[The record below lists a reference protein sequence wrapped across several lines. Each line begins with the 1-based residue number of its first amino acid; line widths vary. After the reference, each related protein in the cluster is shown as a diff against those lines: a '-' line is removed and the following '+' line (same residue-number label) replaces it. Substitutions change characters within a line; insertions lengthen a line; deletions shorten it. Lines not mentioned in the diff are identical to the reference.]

1 MKLSV
6 TDELKVGALTII
18 AIAVFVI
25 GFSYLKGATLFA
37 RDQKIYV
44 LLEDAASVS
53 PASPVAM
60 HGIKIGKVK
69 DVVQE
74 KNDSFNVVFSLSI
87 NKDVKIPAKSIVQI
101 VELDLLGSKELRVT
115 PSDAGN
121 YLQSGDTIIGYV
133 QGGMMAM
140 ITEQLDDK
148 LGPLMEST
156 VPLINRMDTLVMNL
170 NTSLMEG
177 GEGSLDDMLGSL
189 RRSLNNVEGIT
200 RKVDA
205 LITNQTENIDGIFS
219 SANKLTTS
227 LADNSGKIDS
237 IISNF
242 NMLSGKLSVLEFE
255 NIVNS
260 ANNIVDD
267 IEALTASL
275 KNADGT
281 LGKLL
286 NEDGIYVGLDSTLS
300 SLNALLVDVKANP
313 KKYVSFSLI
322 GRK

>member
-1 MKLSV
+1 MKFSV
-6 TDELKVGALTII
+6 TDELKVGGLTVL
-18 AIAVFVI
+18 AIAVFII
-25 GFSYLKGATLFA
+25 GFNYLKGATIFA
-37 RDQKIYV
+37 KDLKVYV

-60 HGIKIGKVK
+60 HGIKIGKVNS
-69 DVVQE
+69 VVQE
-74 KNDSFNVVFSLSI
+74 KHDSFNVVFYLSI
-87 NKDVKIPAKSIVQI
+87 NKDAKIPKESIVQI
-101 VELDLLGSKELRVT
+101 VELDLLGTKELRIT
-115 PSDAGN
+115 PSKSTENLA
-121 YLQSGDTIIGYV
+121 SGDTIIGFV

-148 LGPLMEST
+148 LGPLIEST
-156 VPLINRMDTLVMNL
+156 VPLISRVDTLVMNL
-170 NTSLMEG
+170 NSSLMEG

-189 RRSLNNVEGIT
+189 RRSLSNVEGIT
-200 RKVDA
+200 KKVDV
-205 LITNQTENIDGIFS
+205 LMTSQTENIDGVLS
-219 SANKLTTS
+219 GANKLVTS

-237 IISNF
+237 IIGNF
-242 NMLSGKLSVLEFE
+242 NTLSGKLSEMDFE
-255 NIVNS
+255 NIVSS

-286 NEDGIYVGLDSTLS
+286 NEDGIYTSLDSTLG
-300 SLNALLVDVKANP
+300 SLNALLLDVKSNP

>member
-121 YLQSGDTIIGYV
+121 YLQSGDTIIGFV

-242 NMLSGKLSVLEFE
+242 NTLSGKLSVLEFE